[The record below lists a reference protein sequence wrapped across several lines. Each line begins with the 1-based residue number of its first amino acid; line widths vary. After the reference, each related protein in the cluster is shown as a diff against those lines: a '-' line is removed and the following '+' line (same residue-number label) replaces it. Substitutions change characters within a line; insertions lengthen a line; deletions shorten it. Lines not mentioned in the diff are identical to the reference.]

1 MFRVSVMK
9 KGKKILLIAA
19 VIALITVG
27 ISVCCQFIKKSDN
40 PAESTSSADTQ
51 TSTAEEKSSAPEV
64 VDPDSI
70 VWNDGGYVGDSDG
83 LINFLFIGQDRR
95 EGEGRQRS
103 DAMILCSLN
112 PETSELSMISFL
124 RDLYVQIPGYEDNR
138 LNAAYAY
145 GGFDLLKETLSKN
158 FGVSV
163 DGCLEVDFEN
173 FVGIVDT
180 VSGIDVEL
188 SAKEAE
194 IVGGGAS
201 QGLCHLNGSQTLTY
215 ARIRKIDSDF
225 ERTKRQRNIL
235 SAVFAKLKNMDV
247 TGRLGF
253 VSEALPM
260 VTTDMNDEQL
270 MMLAAQL
277 ASSLDELE
285 VSTHCIPAEG
295 AYKNATVREMMV
307 LIPDI
312 EKNRRIIFEEYLP
325 KK

>member
-1 MFRVSVMK
+1 MK
-9 KGKKILLIAA
+9 KGKKMMLFAA
-19 VIALITVG
+19 VIALIAVG
-27 ISVCCQFIKKSDN
+27 ILACSQFLKESDN
-40 PAESTSSADTQ
+40 SAESTSSSDMQ
-51 TSTAEEKSSAPEV
+51 TTTAEEKSSAPEV

-70 VWNDGGYVGDSDG
+70 VWDDGGYTGVSDG

-112 PETSELSMISFL
+112 PETQELSMISFL

-145 GGFDLLKETLSKN
+145 GGFSLLKESLQKN

-173 FVGIVDT
+173 FIGIVDT
-180 VSGIDVEL
+180 VGGIDVDL
-188 SAKEAE
+188 TAQEAD

-201 QGLCHLNGSQTLTY
+201 KGICHLDGSQTLTY

-225 ERTKRQRNIL
+225 ERTRRQRNIL
-235 SAVFAKLKNMDV
+235 SAVFGKLKDMDV
-247 TGRLGF
+247 AERLGF
-253 VSEALPM
+253 VTEVLPM

-270 MMLAAQL
+270 MTLAAQL
-277 ASSLDELE
+277 ASALDGLE

-295 AYKNATVREMMV
+295 AYKNATVREMAV

-325 KK
+325 QS

>member
-1 MFRVSVMK
+1 MK

-19 VIALITVG
+19 VIALIAVG

-40 PAESTSSADTQ
+40 FAENTTSADMQ

-138 LNAAYAY
+138 LNAAYSY

-180 VSGIDVEL
+180 VGGIDVEL

-312 EKNRRIIFEEYLP
+312 EKNRRIIFEKYLP

>member
-1 MFRVSVMK
+1 MK
-9 KGKKILLIAA
+9 KGKKIIIFAA
-19 VIALITVG
+19 VIAMIAAGITAV
-27 ISVCCQFIKKSDN
+27 IHFNSVPAKTDN
-40 PAESTSSADTQ
+40 STTNTQ
-51 TSTAEEKSSAPEV
+51 ENNTTAEV

-70 VWNDGGYVGDSDG
+70 VWDDGGYIGNSDG

-103 DAMILCSLN
+103 DSMILCSHN
-112 PETSELSMISFL
+112 PETNELSMISFL

-145 GGFDLLKETLSKN
+145 GGFELLKDTLSKN
-158 FGVSV
+158 FGVEV

-173 FVGIVDT
+173 FIKIVDT
-180 VSGIDVEL
+180 IGGIEVEL

-201 QGLCHLNGSQTLTY
+201 EGICHLDGAQTLTY

-225 ERTKRQRNIL
+225 QRTKRQRNIL
-235 SAVFAKLKNMDV
+235 SAVFLKLKNMDV
-247 TGRLGF
+247 MGRLGF
-253 VSEALPM
+253 VSEVFPL
-260 VTTDMNDEQL
+260 VSTDMDSDSL
-270 MMLAAQL
+270 MSLAAKL
-277 ASSLDELE
+277 AASLDELS

-312 EKNRRIIFEEYLP
+312 EKNRKIIFEEYLP
-325 KK
+325 QK